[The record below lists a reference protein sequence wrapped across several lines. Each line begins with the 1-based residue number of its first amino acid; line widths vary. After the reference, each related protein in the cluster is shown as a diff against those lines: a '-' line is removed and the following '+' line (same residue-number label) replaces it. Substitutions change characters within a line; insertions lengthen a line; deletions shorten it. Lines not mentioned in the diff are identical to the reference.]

1 MNILITGKPGVGKT
15 TVIQKVLKGRED
27 VSGFFTQEMREGGGR
42 VGFSI
47 ETFDG
52 KKGTLAH
59 VDFESP
65 FCVSKYKVNIK
76 DIEEV
81 CVPSL
86 NLDSGFI
93 VIDEIGKM
101 ELFSEKFRKKVT
113 EALDTGK
120 VVATVMEKSHP
131 FTDSI
136 KRRRDVKVFTV
147 TENNRDVLVDTLR
160 KELRI

>member
-1 MNILITGKPGVGKT
+1 MGKT

>member
-1 MNILITGKPGVGKT
+1 M
-15 TVIQKVLKGRED
+15 
-27 VSGFFTQEMREGGGR
+27 
-42 VGFSI
+42 GFSI

-59 VDFESP
+59 VNVESP
-65 FCVSKYKVNIK
+65 FCVSRYRVNVK

-86 NLDSGFI
+86 NLKSGVI

-101 ELFSEKFRKKVT
+101 ELFSEKFREKVT
-113 EALDTGK
+113 EVLDTGK

-131 FTDSI
+131 FTDNI
-136 KRRRDVKVFTV
+136 KGRKDVKVFTV
-147 TENNRDVLVDTLR
+147 TENNRDGLVDTLR